1 MSQPDSPLGAAEAKT
16 SLFQFTEFW
25 DGRSG
30 ISFGVDALLMSEQS
44 EFQRVEVVQ
53 TDAFGPL
60 MLLDGLVMLTERDE
74 FVYHEMI
81 THPALCL
88 HPNPKRVLV
97 VGGGDGGTVREAVK
111 HASVEHVDLVEIDG
125 MVVEA
130 SKRHFPTVACAFD
143 DPKLSLRI
151 EDGLAFVQNAAP
163 GSYDVILVDSTDP
176 VGFAEGLFGRA
187 FYEDCV
193 RALGADGILVSQTE
207 SPFDT
212 RFQHQIQ
219 AAHRTLGELFGHVGV
234 YLASIPTYPMGTWS
248 FVMAS
253 KTQRPVDDFDE
264 AEAAR
269 RLAPFEGS
277 LRYFHPALHRA
288 AFTLPAFVRR
298 LF

>member
-1 MSQPDSPLGAAEAKT
+1 MSAEAKT

-30 ISFGVDALLMSEQS
+30 ISFGVDGLLMSEES
-44 EFQRVEVVQ
+44 EFQRVEVVK
-53 TDAFGPL
+53 TDVFGNL

-81 THPALCL
+81 AHPALCL

-97 VGGGDGGTVREAVK
+97 VGGGDGGTVREVVK
-111 HASVEHVDLVEIDG
+111 HESVEHVDLVEIDG
-125 MVVEA
+125 LVVEA
-130 SKRHFPTVACAFD
+130 SKRYFPTVASAFD
-143 DPKLSLRI
+143 HPKLGLKI
-151 EDGLAFVQNAAP
+151 EDGLAFVKNAAP

-193 RALGADGILVSQTE
+193 RALGPDGILVSQTE
-207 SPFDT
+207 SPFDE
-212 RFQHQIQ
+212 RFQSQIQ
-219 AAHRTLGELFGHVGV
+219 AAHQTLGTLFPHVSL

-253 KTQRPVDDFDE
+253 RTRRPVDDFDE
-264 AEAAR
+264 AEAER
-269 RLAPFEGS
+269 RLAPFADG
-277 LRYFHPALHRA
+277 LKYYRAPLHRA
-288 AFTLPAFVRR
+288 AFTLPAFVDR